1 MSLLARLFTAPRPV
15 VAVSIGAR
23 AVAAVRT
30 GVATPLTI
38 EAHAVEA
45 LPAGAVTP
53 ALATPNMAEPAVVAD
68 AVRRVLAHVGGAR
81 HVALVVPDSIAKVS
95 LVRFDQVPAR
105 PSEFEAMLRWHVRKS
120 LPFKSDDAQLAW
132 SPGLILPGGGREYVV
147 AASRRDVVEEYE
159 AACTAAGAHAGLV
172 DLATFNLVT
181 LQLAAGASAGD
192 WLLVHLAADYATIAI
207 VRNGDLIFYRHR
219 GAEGEESLADL
230 VHQTAM
236 YYEDR
241 LDGRNFGRIFVAG
254 ASQGPE
260 GAGGADDVRRTLA
273 DRLGGRVEIVDPRA
287 AAALTDRV
295 SAPAEL
301 LDTLAPLVGILV
313 REPAA

>member
-1 MSLLARLFTAPRPV
+1 MSLLARLFTAPRPT
-15 VAVSIGAR
+15 VAVGIGAR
-23 AVAAVRT
+23 AVAAVRAGT
-30 GVATPLTI
+30 GTPPAI
-38 EAHAVEA
+38 EAHAIEA

-53 ALATPNMAEPAVVAD
+53 ALAAPNLAEPAVVAD
-68 AVRRVLAHVGGAR
+68 ALRRVLAQVGGAR

-132 SPGLILPGGGREYVV
+132 SPGAVLPGGGREYVV

-159 AACTAAGAHAGLV
+159 AACAAAGAHAGLV

-181 LQLAAGASAGD
+181 LLAAGAPAGD

-241 LDGRNFGRIFVAG
+241 LDGRTFGRIFVAG

-260 GAGGADDVRRTLA
+260 GAGGADAVRRTLA

-287 AAALTDRV
+287 AAALAGRAGG
-295 SAPAEL
+295 SAEL
-301 LDTLAPLVGILV
+301 LDTLAPLVGILA